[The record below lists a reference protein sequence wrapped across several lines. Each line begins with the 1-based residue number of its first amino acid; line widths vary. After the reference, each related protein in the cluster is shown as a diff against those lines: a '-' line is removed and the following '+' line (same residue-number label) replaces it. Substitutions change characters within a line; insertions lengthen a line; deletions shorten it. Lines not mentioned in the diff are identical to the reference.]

1 MSRSLKQVASL
12 RNNLPNQNKTL
23 LQKKSGFFV
32 YKLMLGLKSEM
43 ICKKLYGRIECDRVH
58 KDS

>member
-23 LQKKSGFFV
+23 LQKKEWFFRLQAYV
-32 YKLMLGLKSEM
+32 
-43 ICKKLYGRIECDRVH
+43 RV
-58 KDS
+58 KIRNDL

>member
-1 MSRSLKQVASL
+1 MSRSLKQLARL
-12 RNNLPNQNKTL
+12 RNKPPKSKQNSL
-23 LQKKSGFFV
+23 AKKEGFFA
-32 YKLMLGLKSEM
+32 YKLIFGLKLEM